1 MSAAGDAGMVVRA
14 RSPLRL
20 LVWMREHCEKEKDGG
35 NVSEKEDIQKEER
48 FRSISP
54 YFTRPP

>member
-14 RSPLRL
+14 RSPLCL
-20 LVWMREHCEKEKDGG
+20 LVWMREHCEKEKDA
-35 NVSEKEDIQKEER
+35 VMCPKEER

>member
-1 MSAAGDAGMVVRA
+1 MSAAGDAGMVVRE
-14 RSPLRL
+14 RSPLCL
-20 LVWMREHCEKEKDGG
+20 REHCEKEKDGG
-35 NVSEKEDIQKEER
+35 NVSEKEDIQREER